1 MTQSCRKQHARK
13 PSDVSVIIPTLNEQE
28 CVAAAI
34 RSAQA
39 AGAGE
44 TIISDG
50 GSIDET
56 QAAAMDAGA
65 TKFVRSLPGRGT
77 QLASGLSVAAGD
89 VLLFLHADNLLGKD
103 CLNQICQLDEFVWG
117 AFRQQIDSPQ
127 RIYRAIEFGNAARV
141 RWRQMAFGDQAIFVD
156 RKVLMTHGGVAEIP
170 LMEDVDLSRRLRKL
184 ARPVLLDGPVQ
195 ISSRRWEQTGVFRQ
209 TIRNWTL
216 QLRYAGGA
224 SAESLVDR
232 Y

>member
-1 MTQSCRKQHARK
+1 MTSSSRK
-13 PSDVSVIIPTLNEQE
+13 PLDVSVIIPTLNEQDH
-28 CVAAAI
+28 VAAAI
-34 RSAQA
+34 QSAQA

-50 GSIDET
+50 GSTDDT
-56 QAAAMDAGA
+56 QATATAAGA

-77 QLASGLSVAAGD
+77 QLAGGLSVAAGE
-89 VLLFLHADNLLGKD
+89 VVLFLHADNLLSVD

-117 AFRQQIDSPQ
+117 AFKQQIDSHKP
-127 RIYRAIEFGNAARV
+127 IYRAIELGNAARV
-141 RWRQMAFGDQAIFVD
+141 SWRGMAFGDQAIFAN
-156 RKVLMTHGGVAEIP
+156 RKALMSHGGVSEIP

-195 ISSRRWEQTGVFRQ
+195 ISSRRWEQTGVLRQ

-216 QLRYAGGA
+216 QVRYAAGA
-224 SAESLVDR
+224 TPESLADR